1 MLTARDTVGDR
12 VTGLDAGADDYLVK
26 PFAFEELSARLRA
39 LSGAGRPTGR
49 RTAPKLVVGPI
60 TLDETARRV
69 TVEGSNVELSPRE
82 FSLLECLLR
91 HAGQTLSRDQLLD
104 QAWPFGVAVT
114 PNAVD
119 AYIHYLRDKLGV
131 GRAVHPDRSRRGVP
145 PRGCLTASRADGP
158 AAGSPPRSRPRRRG
172 SFAASGSTSPLWSGG
187 ITLVVLRR
195 ARRRPVRG
203 GRAVAGALGHCR
215 SSSPRR
221 SRSPGRRPD
230 PDGDLPTGG
239 FSFGGPGSGTF
250 TMVLDEQGAAGRDPG
265 LRVPDGLPVKAS
277 VDAAGDRQRDIRGP
291 TIRGQVAVRHAR
303 RRHRNPGD
311 RRRRSAS

>member
-1 MLTARDTVGDR
+1 MHLLVIEDDPRLGRLLKRLLEDERHLVELAADGESGLEIAEDAPGIECVILDIGLPDMSGIDVARRLRDAGSAVTILMLTARDTVGDR

-39 LSGAGRPTGR
+39 LSRRGAPAGR

-119 AYIHYLRDKLGV
+119 AYIHYLRDKLGSA
-131 GRAVHPDRSRRGVP
+131 GRFIHTVRGVGY
-145 PRGCLTASRADGP
+145 RLAD
-158 AAGSPPRSRPRRRG
+158 A
-172 SFAASGSTSPLWSGG
+172 
-187 ITLVVLRR
+187 
-195 ARRRPVRG
+195 
-203 GRAVAGALGHCR
+203 
-215 SSSPRR
+215 
-221 SRSPGRRPD
+221 
-230 PDGDLPTGG
+230 
-239 FSFGGPGSGTF
+239 
-250 TMVLDEQGAAGRDPG
+250 
-265 LRVPDGLPVKAS
+265 
-277 VDAAGDRQRDIRGP
+277 
-291 TIRGQVAVRHAR
+291 
-303 RRHRNPGD
+303 
-311 RRRRSAS
+311 